1 MIDLANW
8 RSPLSASLTA
18 PLLVFVGGRC
28 LATYLSMTL
37 GLVVVAYML
46 SEGRAVHGHTDAL
59 QDLDRL
65 MPSVGLLYDILG
77 ASDFYCRTSRKSPTS
92 ATFWKTFKECKE
104 WPKASLWPSRTRRS
118 KQNANCNETS
128 TVDCLSLPCRPDV
141 KLNGIGISS
150 HHQDPSLLR
159 LLVSDTC
166 TTTTST
172 SMMAMACSMETFS
185 MFDVL
190 TIVTL
195 AALAAAT
202 LTMFCISSAAPDVD
216 QRLVCAV
223 RALQLPPCNVQP
235 PLQPLPSCR
244 RWVTAVDASEPVVHR
259 RKNTVGR
266 PRGADAVALAC
277 LVTFSLVGQARAAY
291 SCSKKADCNYD
302 GCANLTCSP
311 GSYGCINGVWD
322 YYCVSTL
329 RYLLLS
335 CVKAQACETR

>member
-1 MIDLANW
+1 MIVLANW

-46 SEGRAVHGHTDAL
+46 PEGRAVHGHTDVL

-65 MPSVGLLYDILG
+65 LPSVGLLCDILG
-77 ASDFYCRTSRKSPTS
+77 ASYFYCTSRKSPTS
-92 ATFWKTFKECKE
+92 ATFKER
-104 WPKASLWPSRTRRS
+104 PKASQWPSRTCGS
-118 KQNANCNETS
+118 KQNANRNETS
-128 TVDCLSLPCRPDV
+128 SVDCFTFLCRPDV

-172 SMMAMACSMETFS
+172 AMMAMACIMETIS

-235 PLQPLPSCR
+235 PLQALPSCR
-244 RWVTAVDASEPVVHR
+244 RWMTAVNASEPVVHR

-277 LVTFSLVGQARAAY
+277 LVTLSLVGQAHAGY
-291 SCSKKADCNYD
+291 SCSTKADCNYD
-302 GCANLTCSP
+302 GCANVAYSSSSSWCN
-311 GSYGCINGVWD
+311 NGVWD
-322 YYCVSTL
+322 YRCVSTL
-329 RYLLLS
+329 
-335 CVKAQACETR
+335 